1 MSRKRSRLTGTE
13 ALEQEFAKVDHAP
26 CWPPWE
32 STCPTTYSPWRS
44 PTDRSPTK
52 TACSPIMS
60 AWNS

>member
-1 MSRKRSRLTGTE
+1 MSRKRSRLTGIE

-26 CWPPWE
+26 LLAALG
-32 STCPTTYSPWRS
+32 PTTYSPWRS